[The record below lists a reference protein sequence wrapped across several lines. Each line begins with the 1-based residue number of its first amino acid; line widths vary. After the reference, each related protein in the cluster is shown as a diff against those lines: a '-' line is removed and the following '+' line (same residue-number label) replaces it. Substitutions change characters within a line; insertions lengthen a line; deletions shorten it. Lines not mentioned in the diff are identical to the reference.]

1 MGMLE
6 QASEWL
12 EDQRLKELSVPAVYA
27 RRSGERI
34 KVNVTLGRTL
44 FRAEN
49 EYGVTIRT
57 ESRDFLIA
65 GSELK
70 HDPERGDS
78 ILHNGFRYEV
88 LAPNG
93 EPVWRWAGTCRLTR
107 RIHAK
112 EIGEE

>member
-1 MGMLE
+1 MGPLK

-12 EDQRLKELSVPAVYA
+12 EYQRLQELSVPALYV

-34 KVNVTLGRTL
+34 KVNVTRGKTL

-65 GSELK
+65 GSELQNN
-70 HDPERGDS
+70 PERGDAV
-78 ILHNGFRYEV
+78 IYDGVRYEV

-93 EPVWRWAGTCRLTR
+93 ESVWR
-107 RIHAK
+107 
-112 EIGEE
+112 